1 MNRPALLLEAAP
13 NFRDFGGY
21 PTLDGRRVRER
32 HLFRSELLLD
42 LGERDLQTLA
52 DLDIRLVCDLRSPGE
67 RQRVSNQWPQNRPY
81 TLVALD
87 TGGDLAAVQPD
98 KWGQKLSDP
107 AFDEAAAHAA
117 LIDNYRRM
125 PGSYYKD
132 ISALFDYLSQFD
144 ARPVLVHCAA
154 GKDRTGFVCAALLWA
169 LGVPR
174 DLIFEDYLRTRG
186 RFSLDRMQRIRA
198 MLSHREMS
206 PVPSDAPLR
215 VLASV
220 HPDYLE
226 AAFDTVEKNHGGFD
240 GYLERQCGLTPAR
253 REQLQETLLTV

>member
-125 PGSYYKD
+125 PGSYNKD
-132 ISALFDYLSQFD
+132 ISALFDYLSQSD
-144 ARPVLVHCAA
+144 ARPVLIHCAA
-154 GKDRTGFVCAALLWA
+154 GKDRTGFVSAMLLSA
-169 LGVPR
+169 LGVPAE
-174 DLIFEDYLRTRG
+174 LVMEDYLQTRG
-186 RFSLDRMQRIRA
+186 RFDLARMRRVRA
-198 MLSHREMS
+198 LLSHKLEPMHS
-206 PVPSDAPLR
+206 EAPLA
-215 VLASV
+215 VLSTV
-220 HPDYLE
+220 HPDYLQ
-226 AAFDTVEKNHGGFD
+226 AALHSIERDHGGVAR
-240 GYLERQCGLTPAR
+240 YLEQRCGLSAAKR
-253 REQLQETLLTV
+253 AALHEVLLVE